1 MEALVQHSAYSAYSP
16 SSGYSYRVKFDL
28 RAREV
33 RINDPAATAE
43 VLVDVTPGLPTTLDV
58 YPVFFDANGGNTEPS
73 QLTVKVLPNVWGHNQ
88 RRARTKRFMAELVR
102 GMYEVNHQLLTP
114 ALKETVTKKAMTRS
128 GWSTPEQ
135 EAMRIAAQSPSTESR
150 LAPLQKQTASEAP
163 PQPAPDRFGEL
174 LERMGEI
181 ANRPIEVN
189 VAPPS
194 VTIAEGAVHV
204 TFTNPKPGDLEIQ
217 FPDGR
222 KTKVRRT

>member
-1 MEALVQHSAYSAYSP
+1 MRHNSP
-16 SSGYSYRVKFDL
+16 SSSYAYRVRFDA
-28 RAREV
+28 RAHEV
-33 RINDPAATAE
+33 RINDPVATAE
-43 VLVDVTPGLPTTLDV
+43 VWVGVTSGLPTTLDV
-58 YPVFFDANGGNTEPS
+58 YPIFNANGGNEEPS
-73 QLTVKVLPNVWGHNQ
+73 QLTVKVLPYVWDHNSG
-88 RRARTKRFMAELVR
+88 RTKRFMAELVR
-102 GMYEVNHQLLTP
+102 AMYEVNHQPLTR
-114 ALKETVTKKAMTRS
+114 ALKQAVTKKAMNRS

-135 EAMRIAAQSPSTESR
+135 EAMRLAAESPNTEMR
-150 LAPLQKQTASEAP
+150 LATLQKQTASETP

-204 TFTNPKPGDLEIQ
+204 TFSNPKPGDLEIQ